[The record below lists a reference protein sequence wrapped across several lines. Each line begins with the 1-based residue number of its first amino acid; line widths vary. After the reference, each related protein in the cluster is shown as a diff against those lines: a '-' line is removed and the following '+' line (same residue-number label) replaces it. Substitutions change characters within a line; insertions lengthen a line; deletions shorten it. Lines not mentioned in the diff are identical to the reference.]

1 LIPNGFKPLPIEKVF
16 CRAFDAGS
24 DESETESNFCE
35 REHAVGKYAYKAI
48 DGSGNE
54 TFGVLDAESESDAI
68 NEVGRKGLYLTEV
81 RPAGLSDEWWVKRQE
96 QRKVRENLEQ
106 RRTEQHKKRHT
117 RQRLVVRFKEGEIAR
132 GVCFALNPK
141 ESTFH
146 LDLTNEEGV
155 STGKTTQIR
164 YSDIKAVFY
173 VKSFDGKFDKSL
185 RYREWTPEGNEVVLE
200 FKDGEILRGST
211 LHPYNSDDARFHL
224 IPKDEKSN
232 NISILVEASALE
244 RVYTPDEYEEKLREQ
259 KEARKTQEFAADLSQ
274 EETMGDFYFETRNYG
289 GALEQYRLAAKRYP
303 QSGRLRKKMLAAQ
316 FNIGVQHIKRREYP
330 EALAVMEKV
339 LEVEPRN
346 THAQK
351 KVLQLRKIIDRSG
364 RKDKP
369 RVQEQDF

>member
-1 LIPNGFKPLPIEKVF
+1 MAVSNHRPLETVF
-16 CRAFDAGS
+16 HRASGAWR
-24 DESETESNFCE
+24 DESEPESKVWE
-35 REHAVGKYAYKAI
+35 GEHAVGKYAYKAI

-96 QRKVRENLEQ
+96 QRRVREVREQ
-106 RRTEQHKKRHT
+106 RRTEQQKKRHT
-117 RQRLVVRFKEGEIAR
+117 RQRLVVRLKDGQIER
-132 GVCFALNPK
+132 GVCFALNPR
-141 ESTFH
+141 ETAFH
-146 LDLTNEEGV
+146 LDLTDENGV
-155 STGKTTQIR
+155 TTGKTTQIR

-173 VKSFDGKFDKSL
+173 VKSFDGKFDKST

-224 IPKDEKSN
+224 IPKDEKTN

-244 RVYTPDEYEEKLREQ
+244 HVYTPEEYHAKRLEQ
-259 KEARKTQEFAADLSQ
+259 KEAKKTQDVAEDLSQ
-274 EETMGDFYFETRNYG
+274 EETMGDFYFETRNYT
-289 GALEQYRLAAKRYP
+289 GAHEQYRLAAKRFP
-303 QSGRLRKKMLAAQ
+303 QSSRLRKKMLAAQ

-339 LEVEPRN
+339 LQVDPRN
-346 THAQK
+346 GHAQK
-351 KVLQLRKIIDRSG
+351 KMLQLRKIIERSG
-364 RKDKP
+364 RQDKP
-369 RVQEQDF
+369 KVQEQDF

>member
-1 LIPNGFKPLPIEKVF
+1 
-16 CRAFDAGS
+16 
-24 DESETESNFCE
+24 
-35 REHAVGKYAYKAI
+35 VGKYAYKAI

-96 QRKVRENLEQ
+96 QRKVREAREQ

-117 RQRLVVRFKEGEIAR
+117 RQRLVVRFKDGETAR

-146 LDLTNEEGV
+146 LDLTDDEGIT
-155 STGKTTQIR
+155 TGKTTQIR

-173 VKSFDGKFDKSL
+173 VKSFDGRFDKSA

-200 FKDGEILRGST
+200 FTDGEVLRGST
-211 LHPYNSDDARFHL
+211 LHPYNPHDARFHV
-224 IPKDEKSN
+224 IPKDEKTN
-232 NISILVEASALE
+232 NISILVEATSLE
-244 RVYTPDEYEEKLREQ
+244 RVYTPEEFEEKRREL
-259 KEARKTQEFAADLSQ
+259 KEAKKSQEFAADLSQ
-274 EETMGDFYFETRNYG
+274 EETMGDFYFETRNYA
-289 GALEQYRLAAKRYP
+289 GAMEQYRQAAKRYP
-303 QSGRLRKKMLAAQ
+303 QSGRLRRKMLAAQ

-330 EALAVMEKV
+330 EALDVMEKV
-339 LEVEPRN
+339 LQVDPRN
-346 THAQK
+346 SHAQK
-351 KVLQLRKIIDRSG
+351 KVQQLRKIIDRSG

-369 RVQEQDF
+369 KVQEQDF